1 MTRGEWRFQARVGVK
16 PKGIGRRGL
25 FSAANGTGPPW
36 LRWRPF
42 EFLTHPLHVFWRLLC
57 MLFPQAL
64 RFSVFA
70 AISAFP
76 LAAMMGQTRSPQ
88 PSAGCPAQP
97 NTLRA
102 MRGCYRPLLVF
113 APSLDNPQLVEEFN
127 QLKAHALEIKSR
139 SVLYVPIVPEGH
151 NQPIPGSKVPT
162 ARLSEDELAAMRH
175 HFKVEPPDFLVIL
188 IGKDGEEKLS
198 NKTPVPVDQIERLI
212 DSMPN
217 RKSEMR
223 PEPPGE
229 E

>member
-1 MTRGEWRFQARVGVK
+1 MHLPV
-16 PKGIGRRGL
+16 
-25 FSAANGTGPPW
+25 
-36 LRWRPF
+36 
-42 EFLTHPLHVFWRLLC
+42 
-57 MLFPQAL
+57 AL

-70 AISAFP
+70 LLSGFS
-76 LAAMMGQTRSPQ
+76 LAAMTGQTRTAQ

-113 APSLDNPQLVEEFN
+113 APSLDNPQMVEQFN
-127 QLKAHALEIKSR
+127 QLKAHATELKSR
-139 SVLYVPIVPEGH
+139 YVLYVPIVPEGH

-175 HFKVEPPDFLVIL
+175 RFKVEPADFLVIL

-198 NKTPVPVDQIERLI
+198 NKTPVPVDQLERLI
-212 DSMPN
+212 DSMPM
-217 RKSEMR
+217 RKNEMR
-223 PEPPGE
+223 PEPQGE